1 MPAHSP
7 ARLGNPASRLQVSL
21 VEQPQFGFELTLYG
35 GDITLLPGLEAWLTA
50 VIRDAV
56 LGPFVLPGRFTFPL
70 SPAATSASPL
80 PRGMLFVTAVGA
92 RGLPRMDLFSKTDA
106 YVRQETG
113 VGDSGL
119 PPTPALREQGWEG
132 ARSAGGLRAVA
143 GGGTA
148 SPKAH
153 PPLLT
158 AATPAP
164 NPTSTP
170 PPPPLPIPPRAACRC
185 GQRGGRAHAPCPT
198 TTTPTGARSFALSF
212 TSPTTRHMFV
222 MRVDGSGV
230 GGRAGGGTAR
240 SPAQGRPRPLL
251 PFPWQE
257 LTCVVMDF
265 DRFDRDDEVG
275 RACVK
280 AGQGR
285 GGGRAAGG
293 RRGVDAR
300 PA

>member
-1 MPAHSP
+1 MARRLPVPAHSP

-170 PPPPLPIPPRAACRC
+170 PP
-185 GQRGGRAHAPCPT
+185 
-198 TTTPTGARSFALSF
+198 
-212 TSPTTRHMFV
+212 TSPSHLV
-222 MRVDGSGV
+222 QPVGAGSAV
-230 GGRAGGGTAR
+230 VAHTHH
-240 SPAQGRPRPLL
+240 AQRRRPRLGPGVSLCRSRARL
-251 PFPWQE
+251 PG
-257 LTCVVMDF
+257 TCL
-265 DRFDRDDEVG
+265 
-275 RACVK
+275 
-280 AGQGR
+280 
-285 GGGRAAGG
+285 
-293 RRGVDAR
+293 
-300 PA
+300 

>member
-1 MPAHSP
+1 MARRLPVPAHSP

-119 PPTPALREQGWEG
+119 
-132 ARSAGGLRAVA
+132 RAVA

-170 PPPPLPIPPRAACRC
+170 PP
-185 GQRGGRAHAPCPT
+185 
-198 TTTPTGARSFALSF
+198 
-212 TSPTTRHMFV
+212 TSPSHLV
-222 MRVDGSGV
+222 QPV
-230 GGRAGGGTAR
+230 GAGGAVVAHTHR
-240 SPAQGRPRPLL
+240 AQRRRPRLGPGVSLCRSRARL
-251 PFPWQE
+251 PG
-257 LTCVVMDF
+257 TCL
-265 DRFDRDDEVG
+265 
-275 RACVK
+275 
-280 AGQGR
+280 
-285 GGGRAAGG
+285 
-293 RRGVDAR
+293 
-300 PA
+300 

>member
-113 VGDSGL
+113 VGGG
-119 PPTPALREQGWEG
+119 EQGWEG
-132 ARSAGGLRAVA
+132 ARCAGGLRAVA
-143 GGGTA
+143 GGGG
-148 SPKAH
+148 
-153 PPLLT
+153 L
-158 AATPAP
+158 PAP
-164 NPTSTP
+164 RPTRPFSPQPPRPRTPLP
-170 PPPPLPIPPRAACRC
+170 PPPPPPHPTSCSLSVRAARWSRTRTVPNDDDPDW
-185 GQRGGRAHAPCPT
+185 GQEFRFVVHEPDYQAHVCDEGGWEW
-198 TTTPTGARSFALSF
+198 S
-212 TSPTTRHMFV
+212 
-222 MRVDGSGV
+222 
-230 GGRAGGGTAR
+230 GRAGGRWDRAFTCSG
-240 SPAQGRPRPLL
+240 SPPPSAPLSLAGVDVRGNGFRPL
-251 PFPWQE
+251 
-257 LTCVVMDF
+257 
-265 DRFDRDDEVG
+265 
-275 RACVK
+275 
-280 AGQGR
+280 
-285 GGGRAAGG
+285 
-293 RRGVDAR
+293 
-300 PA
+300 

>member
-1 MPAHSP
+1 MARRLPVPAHSP

-113 VGDSGL
+113 VGGG
-119 PPTPALREQGWEG
+119 EQGWEG
-132 ARSAGGLRAVA
+132 ARCAGGLRAVA
-143 GGGTA
+143 GGGA
-148 SPKAH
+148 ACPKAH

-170 PPPPLPIPPRAACRC
+170 PPPPSPSHLVQPVGAGSAVVAHTHHA
-185 GQRGGRAHAPCPT
+185 QRR
-198 TTTPTGARSFALSF
+198 
-212 TSPTTRHMFV
+212 
-222 MRVDGSGV
+222 
-230 GGRAGGGTAR
+230 
-240 SPAQGRPRPLL
+240 RPRLGPGVSLCRSRARL
-251 PFPWQE
+251 PG
-257 LTCVVMDF
+257 TCL
-265 DRFDRDDEVG
+265 
-275 RACVK
+275 
-280 AGQGR
+280 
-285 GGGRAAGG
+285 
-293 RRGVDAR
+293 
-300 PA
+300 

>member
-113 VGDSGL
+113 VGGG
-119 PPTPALREQGWEG
+119 EQGWEG
-132 ARSAGGLRAVA
+132 ARCAGGLRAVA

-170 PPPPLPIPPRAACRC
+170 PP
-185 GQRGGRAHAPCPT
+185 
-198 TTTPTGARSFALSF
+198 
-212 TSPTTRHMFV
+212 TSPF
-222 MRVDGSGV
+222 
-230 GGRAGGGTAR
+230 
-240 SPAQGRPRPLL
+240 SPLHRESILYVEGPSPVQSRLCGWCL
-251 PFPWQE
+251 QVS
-257 LTCVVMDF
+257 T
-265 DRFDRDDEVG
+265 
-275 RACVK
+275 
-280 AGQGR
+280 
-285 GGGRAAGG
+285 
-293 RRGVDAR
+293 
-300 PA
+300 